1 MMIVVAVLIQLQVL
15 LYLLTAANAQ
25 FSCNV
30 AGEYVTSSSEL
41 VCGDT
46 RIRGFRDATDK
57 DFVLGGLFP
66 VHSGTD
72 CMNLRLQ
79 RGLERLEAMLF
90 AIDRINNDTSLLP
103 NLTIGYDVRDT
114 CSEETIG
121 IDEAL
126 DMIVRS
132 GSLTVNTDMSMECFR
147 SGNRSTRMSGVVGAA
162 ASSVTTPT
170 ATLLGLRLFQ
180 SPLVSYAS
188 SSAALSNK
196 NLYEYF
202 LRTIPPDSF
211 QANAIID
218 LISHFKWEYVN
229 VIFNDNTYGEPG
241 TDAFRNGAKKRDICI
256 DYDRGIVQE
265 EISGP
270 EDFSKAINE
279 TVSGLL
285 NSTANVVLAFIDE
298 PTIVALFKELRERNS
313 TRQFVWIATD
323 AWASSGVVRDDF
335 IDMANGTFGFQPHT
349 EHVKEFEDYFSQLT
363 PSTNIRDPFFQEY
376 HETYCNVN
384 GTDCPD
390 GVVTSHDSYSQGN
403 IVPLIIDAV
412 YVFAHALQN
421 FLDYNCAKPLN
432 WDRGAQ
438 RCDGMKNDLNG
449 ENLLGYI
456 FNVTFN
462 GIQGRYVSFD
472 EYGDPRSGV
481 YEIVHLEVDENGKG
495 KFVSVGIWDSLDLNG
510 SLRLN
515 SSINVTSNVTY
526 SRCSDPCVEGRI
538 RRITNPNCASC
549 FECIPCVGPTY
560 ANSSNDNN
568 TDCDIC
574 PNNHWGNNPLS
585 GSTDCVPVEVRRLD
599 FSSGWSITSV
609 CIASITLI
617 ILGVITAIFAFTWKS
632 PVVKSSGREQMVML
646 LAGIGICCILTFVIV
661 APPST
666 AVCVF
671 QRIGVWLCFSLM
683 FGALLVKIV
692 RVARI
697 FYSIK
702 SSAKRPPL
710 TDPKHQV
717 MFTAIIVAGQLILV
731 VIGLGVDP
739 PLVDRDPSEVITSSG
754 QQTGDAPVIIETCQ
768 QPHAAILVLSLIYN
782 AAIII
787 GCTILG
793 LMTRRF
799 PENFNEARHVMFTS
813 FTLVVVWVLFA
824 PLYLYT
830 EHEFQTGVLALG
842 VVLSAIALMTGVFFP
857 RIFIIIFQREKNTK
871 EYVSHQNHAA
881 NIGTSPSTNFSAV
894 FQRSKPLTNQCV
906 YSHMLMKYQYIYM
919 DHIIE

>member
-1 MMIVVAVLIQLQVL
+1 MMTVVAVL
-15 LYLLTAANAQ
+15 LYLVMVTNAQ
-25 FSCNV
+25 SFCDV
-30 AGEYVTSSSEL
+30 EVTSEL
-41 VCGDT
+41 ICGDT
-46 RIRGFRDATDK
+46 RIRGFRDAVDK

-66 VHSGTD
+66 VHSGPD
-72 CMNLRLQ
+72 CKNLRQQ

-103 NLTIGYDVRDT
+103 SLTIGYDMRDT

-132 GSLTVNTDMSMECFR
+132 GSLTVDTDTFIEYVR
-147 SGNRSTRMSGVVGAA
+147 AGNLSTRMSGIVGAA
-162 ASSVTTPT
+162 ASSVTIPI
-170 ATLLGLRLFQ
+170 ATLLGLQLFQ
-180 SPLVSYAS
+180 LPLVSYAS
-188 SSAALSNK
+188 SSSALSNK
-196 NLYEYF
+196 MLYEYF
-202 LRTIPPDSF
+202 LRTTPPDIL
-211 QANAIID
+211 QASAIID
-218 LISHFKWEYVN
+218 LISHFRWEYVN
-229 VIFNDNTYGEPG
+229 VIFNDNTYGVPG
-241 TDAFRNGAKKRDICI
+241 TDAFRKGAKEHNICI
-256 DYDRGIVQE
+256 DYDQGIVQR
-265 EISGP
+265 EISRSI
-270 EDFSKAINE
+270 EFNQAIKE
-279 TVSGLL
+279 TVNDLL
-285 NSTANVVLAFIDE
+285 NSTASVVLAFTDE
-298 PTIVALFKELRERNS
+298 ATIMALFEELRERNS

-323 AWASSGVVRDDF
+323 AWANSGVVRDNF
-335 IDMANGTFGFQPHT
+335 LDMAKGTFGFQPHT
-349 EHVKEFEDYFSQLT
+349 EHVKEFADYFSQLT
-363 PSTNIRDPFFQEY
+363 PSTNFRNPFFPEY
-376 HETYCNVN
+376 HEFLCYEN
-384 GTDCPD
+384 GTNCPD
-390 GVVTSHDSYSQGN
+390 GDVTSHPSYSQGN

-421 FLDYNCAKPLN
+421 FLDYNCDKPFF
-432 WDRGAQ
+432 WDRRTQ
-438 RCDGMKNDLNG
+438 RCGGMKNDLNG
-449 ENLLGYI
+449 KNLLGYI

-462 GIQGRYVSFD
+462 GIQRRNVSFD
-472 EYGDPRSGV
+472 EDGDPLSGV
-481 YEIVHLEVDENGKG
+481 YEIVHLQVNENGRG
-495 KFVSVGIWDSLDLNG
+495 EYVSVGTWDSLDSNG

-515 SSINVTSNVTY
+515 SSNHYDVSY
-526 SRCSDPCVEGRI
+526 SRCSNPCMEGRI

-585 GSTDCVPVEVRRLD
+585 GSTHCVPVEVRHLD

-617 ILGVITAIFAFTWKS
+617 ILGVITAIFVFTWKS

-646 LAGIGICCILTFVIV
+646 LTGIGICCILTFVIV
-661 APPST
+661 SPPST

-671 QRIGVWLCFSLM
+671 QRIGVWFCFSLM
-683 FGALLVKIV
+683 FGALLVKII

-702 SSAKRPPL
+702 SSIKRPPFI
-710 TDPKHQV
+710 DPKHQV

-739 PLVDRDPSEVITSSG
+739 PLVNRDPSEVITNFG

-787 GCTILG
+787 GCIILG

-842 VVLSAIALMTGVFFP
+842 VVLSAIALMMGVFFP
-857 RIFIIIFQREKNTK
+857 RIFIIVFQREKNTK
-871 EYVSHQNHAA
+871 EYVSQQNHAA
-881 NIGTSPSTNFSAV
+881 NIGKSPSKNFSAA
-894 FQRSKPLTNQCV
+894 FQRSKPLINKFVVRC
-906 YSHMLMKYQYIYM
+906 YFSHCMQATYTCRVKYRSLCN
-919 DHIIE
+919 

>member
-1 MMIVVAVLIQLQVL
+1 MMMMPVVVTLMQLQVL
-15 LYLLTAANAQ
+15 MCLAVMAT
-25 FSCNV
+25 NV
-30 AGEYVTSSSEL
+30 CDVNVTSEL
-41 VCGDT
+41 VCGDK
-46 RIRGFRDATDK
+46 RIRGFRDAVDK

-66 VHSGTD
+66 VHFGTD
-72 CMNLRLQ
+72 CMDLRQ
-79 RGLERLEAMLF
+79 ERGLERLEAMLF
-90 AIDRINNDTSLLP
+90 AIDRINNDKILLP

-132 GSLTVNTDMSMECFR
+132 GSLTVDTDTSMECVR
-147 SGNRSTRMSGVVGAA
+147 AGNLSTRMSGIVGAA

-196 NLYEYF
+196 MLYEYF
-202 LRTIPPDSF
+202 LRTFPPDSF
-211 QANAIID
+211 QADAIID
-218 LISHFKWEYVN
+218 LITYFGWEYVN

-241 TDAFRNGAKKRDICI
+241 TDAFRKGAKERGICI
-256 DYDRGIVQE
+256 DYDRGIIQE
-265 EISGP
+265 EIIGP
-270 EDFSKAINE
+270 EMFSQAINE

-285 NSTANVVLAFIDE
+285 NSTARVVLAFTDE
-298 PTIVALFKELRERNS
+298 PTIVSLFEELRERNS
-313 TRQFVWIATD
+313 KRQFVWIASD
-323 AWASSGVVRDDF
+323 AWAGSNVIRDNFLD
-335 IDMANGTFGFQPHT
+335 IANGTFGFQAHT
-349 EHVKEFEDYFSQLT
+349 EEVKEFDDYFSQLT
-363 PSTNIRDPFFQEY
+363 PSTNMRDPFFREY
-376 HETYCNVN
+376 HEFFCNEN
-384 GTDCPD
+384 GTDCPN
-390 GVVTSHDSYSQGN
+390 GNVTSHPSYSQGN
-403 IVPLIIDAV
+403 VVPLIIDAV

-421 FLDYNCAKPLN
+421 FLDNNCDQPLR
-432 WDRGAQ
+432 WDRATQ
-438 RCDGMKNDLNG
+438 QCDGMKNVLNG

-462 GIQGRYVSFD
+462 GIQKRNVSFD
-472 EYGDPRSGV
+472 ENGDPRSIA
-481 YEIVHLEVDENGKG
+481 YEILHLQVNENGGG
-495 KFVSVGIWDSLDLNG
+495 KYVPVGIWDSLNSDGALQVNG
-510 SLRLN
+510 S
-515 SSINVTSNVTY
+515 IQSNITY
-526 SRCSDPCVEGRI
+526 SRCSRPCMGGKI

-549 FECIPCVGPTY
+549 FQCIPCVGPTY
-560 ANSSNDNN
+560 SANSSNTECN
-568 TDCDIC
+568 TC

-585 GSTDCVPVEVRRLD
+585 GSTHCVPVEVRHLD

-617 ILGVITAIFAFTWKS
+617 ILGVITAIFALTWKS

-646 LAGIGICCILTFVIV
+646 LTGIGICCILTFVIV

-671 QRIGVWLCFSLM
+671 QRIGVWFCFSLM

-702 SSAKRPPL
+702 SSAKRPPF

-739 PLVDRDPSEVITSSG
+739 PLVDRDPKEVITSSG

-782 AAIII
+782 AAIIV

-830 EHEFQTGVLALG
+830 ENEFQTGVLALG

-857 RIFIIIFQREKNTK
+857 RIFIIVYQREKNTK
-871 EYVSHQNHAA
+871 EFVSQQNHAA
-881 NIGTSPSTNFSAV
+881 NIGTSPSTNFSAA
-894 FQRSKPLTNQCV
+894 FQRSKPFTNKGVVIC
-906 YSHMLMKYQYIYM
+906 
-919 DHIIE
+919 